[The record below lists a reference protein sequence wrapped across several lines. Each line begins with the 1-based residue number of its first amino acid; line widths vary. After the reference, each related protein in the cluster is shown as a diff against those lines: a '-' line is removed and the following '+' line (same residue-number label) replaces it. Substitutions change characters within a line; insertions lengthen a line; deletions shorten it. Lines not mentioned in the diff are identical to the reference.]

1 MVWQNALMNHQYL
14 TSILSYD
21 PATGFFHWALPRP
34 KIQVGQKA
42 GYLKKNK
49 GYVYIEI
56 DAKAYSG
63 HRLAW
68 FYVTG
73 KMPVD
78 QIDHINRNKSDN
90 RFENLREASSG
101 QNRANSK
108 TTNKHGLKGVR
119 RLPWMNEADRCWQA
133 SITHKKMVTYLGCF
147 HTKEEAHSAYCEAAK
162 TLHGEFF
169 NP

>member
-1 MVWQNALMNHQYL
+1 MKHSYL
-14 TSILSYD
+14 TSILTYS
-21 PATGFFHWALPRP
+21 PETGEFQWAAPRP
-34 KIQVGQKA
+34 KVKVGQKA

-49 GYVYIEI
+49 GYIYIEI
-56 DAKAYSG
+56 DGKSYSA

-73 KMPVD
+73 NMPID

-90 RFENLREASSG
+90 RFENLREATRG

-108 TTNKHGLKGVR
+108 STNKHGLKGVR
-119 RLPWMNEADRCWQA
+119 LLPWMKNAGKCWQA
-133 SITHKKMVTYLGCF
+133 EITHNKKVIYLGCF
-147 HTKEEAHSAYCEAAK
+147 ATKEEAHLAYCDAARK
-162 TLHGEFF
+162 LHGDFF